1 MKKIILAVFTI
12 AVVML
17 FAGCA
22 TSSGPV
28 ALLGTESGDLGGVS
42 VAAVGGYI
50 NNGQGSVL
58 ISLINKTDKPY
69 SFLDN
74 DISIYSGNKAADTWE
89 LISAWNAEQYIADI
103 RSSHN
108 AREFFSTLL
117 GVVIVMDAIFSD
129 HPHSIRYS
137 YYYPGY
143 YGFVHND
150 VLLATMLAEA
160 GSSRDQLEY
169 VERTVLKTSVVQPE
183 QEYAGWIYFK
193 DSKDNDFRV
202 ELKNR
207 ATGDVFNM
215 YFSKA
220 QTR

>member
-1 MKKIILAVFTI
+1 MLRKILWHY
-12 AVVML
+12 
-17 FAGCA
+17 GC
-22 TSSGPV
+22 
-28 ALLGTESGDLGGVS
+28 
-42 VAAVGGYI
+42 
-50 NNGQGSVL
+50 
-58 ISLINKTDKPY
+58 
-69 SFLDN
+69 
-74 DISIYSGNKAADTWE
+74 
-89 LISAWNAEQYIADI
+89 
-103 RSSHN
+103 
-108 AREFFSTLL
+108 
-117 GVVIVMDAIFSD
+117 FSD

-143 YGFVHND
+143 YGFVHSD